1 MNQEIAIPKDQTNQW
16 YFDNV
21 LTKDE
26 RRWFALNMKEDDR
39 GLEGYLNLSSVCFFS
54 FINGSFNHYRS
65 KHPFHERSENNYWI
79 KLKNK
84 ETYIPVNKSEFTL
97 LDIFQM
103 N

>member
-1 MNQEIAIPKDQTNQW
+1 MNQEIAIPKGQTNQW

-21 LTKDE
+21 LTEDE
-26 RRWFALNMKEDDR
+26 RRWFALNMKEYNR
-39 GLEGYLNLSSVCFFS
+39 ELEGYLNSSSSRFFS
-54 FINGSFNHYRS
+54 FINGSFNHYDS
-65 KHPFHERSENNYWI
+65 KHPFHERSENNYWV

-84 ETYIPVNKSEFTL
+84 ETYIPFNKSEFTL